1 MKQLNLQ
8 NIHLL
13 HHLPFNG
20 AAHSSSAH
28 SGYTPC
34 FQSTLFT
41 HHFAITGHT
50 MLSLKDAASTTGIFP
65 PKKGAVGSS
74 GTTAT
79 GVGMQGPFALV
90 EQFSC

>member
-1 MKQLNLQ
+1 
-8 NIHLL
+8 
-13 HHLPFNG
+13 
-20 AAHSSSAH
+20 
-28 SGYTPC
+28 
-34 FQSTLFT
+34 
-41 HHFAITGHT
+41 

>member
-1 MKQLNLQ
+1 MGQLISPQPTLG
-8 NIHLL
+8 IPL
-13 HHLPFNG
+13 
-20 AAHSSSAH
+20 ASSP
-28 SGYTPC
+28 PC
-34 FQSTLFT
+34 SPTIFT
-41 HHFAITGHT
+41 ITGHT